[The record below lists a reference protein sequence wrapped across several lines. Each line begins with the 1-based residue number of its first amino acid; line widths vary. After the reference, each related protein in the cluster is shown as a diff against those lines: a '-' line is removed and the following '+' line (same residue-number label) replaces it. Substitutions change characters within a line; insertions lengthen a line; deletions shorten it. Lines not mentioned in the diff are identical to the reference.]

1 MFEHLTALPDDGDFR
16 TRSLDPISALKP
28 FRGFSPSVLAHVSQM
43 GVGVWNA
50 CGIAAM
56 LMMLR
61 DCGLALTATVNY
73 WSHVIDAQQD
83 GTTVSN
89 LRDMALQLGGHPE
102 SGANTPAPWIQLVR
116 YSALPR
122 EFQNVAYLG
131 GTFLHWIVREND
143 SYYDPLQVQGKG
155 GPFKSTDAYLDSIDI
170 DPAQRVGL
178 TDPRI
183 MGSLHDGI
191 PFDVDI
197 SALSWRARK
206 TPSATGETL
215 GVLTQGQRVHVLGTA
230 IVGGVRYDAVQRSV
244 GGADLSTIDEAT
256 LATGDKSIAY
266 LKEGTGVK
274 KV

>member
-1 MFEHLTALPDDGDFR
+1 MFQHLTALPETEH

-143 SYYDPLQVQGKG
+143 SYYDPLQPQGAG
-155 GPFKSTDAYLDSIDI
+155 GPFKSSAAYLDSIDI

-183 MGSLHDGI
+183 MDSLHDGI

-197 SALSWRARK
+197 AALSWRVRK

-215 GVLTQGQRVHVLGTA
+215 GVVTQGQRVHVLGTTT
-230 IVGGVRYDAVQRSV
+230 INGVRYDAVQRSV
-244 GGADLSTIDEAT
+244 GGADLSTIDEST
-256 LATGDKSIAY
+256 LNTGDKSIAY

-274 KV
+274 KI